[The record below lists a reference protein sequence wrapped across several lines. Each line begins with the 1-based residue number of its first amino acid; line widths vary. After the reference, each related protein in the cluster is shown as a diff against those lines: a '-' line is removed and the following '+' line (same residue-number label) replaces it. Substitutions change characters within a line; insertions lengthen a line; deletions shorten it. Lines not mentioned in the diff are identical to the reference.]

1 MSPQVHP
8 SGFRISDRPVAG
20 SFAHPYSFQPV
31 SDHMLQDEAAI
42 TSSLPLGGVEGT
54 WVRYWDET
62 STAAVL
68 EFEVAEPVQP
78 QQIVPIK
85 EKKEKKKPKSQ

>member
-1 MSPQVHP
+1 MSPQIHP

-31 SDHMLQDEAAI
+31 SDHILRDEAAI
-42 TSSLPLGGVEGT
+42 SSSSALGGAEGT
-54 WVRYWDET
+54 WVRYWDEI
-62 STAAVL
+62 STVAVL

-78 QQIVPIK
+78 QQVVLAK
-85 EKKEKKKPKSQ
+85 EKKEKKRPKGW